1 MLRRGRG
8 EAGFGVCLIEL
19 FLYYVHRPSAEMGNS
34 LYFHARSLFQI
45 YYIVYTQ
52 IYNIYQNN
60 NQGKCWPWYSCIIS
74 KHVYCMQDKIGKS
87 TLSYYFND
95 RIIVK

>member
-8 EAGFGVCLIEL
+8 GGGSGYVL
-19 FLYYVHRPSAEMGNS
+19 FLYYVHRQLAEIVNS

-45 YYIVYTQ
+45 YCILYTQ
-52 IYNIYQNN
+52 IYNIYQT
-60 NQGKCWPWYSCIIS
+60 IIKGNVGLGILAQFLNMYIVS
-74 KHVYCMQDKIGKS
+74 CMQDKIGKL